1 MKSSVYL
8 RTTLF
13 MIAVMFGA
21 SLSGSVDEGHSRAM
35 EVAGPWLKKGFT
47 LREDYWRGDLKLGE
61 QLEVKHQLFKGNEYI
76 FWFGVA
82 IAEEVEITIRVYD
95 IKGNE
100 LAGEIKSS
108 RYAGTMR
115 VNPPA
120 TGTYRILLSVNPPG
134 TAKAKAS
141 EDAEG
146 EVAVA
151 KSSPPLVEV
160 DPDEPATPISWA
172 LAYGY
177 R

>member
-1 MKSSVYL
+1 MKTRSKL
-8 RTTLF
+8 RNAILLAACL
-13 MIAVMFGA
+13 IGAVVP
-21 SLSGSVDEGHSRAM
+21 GSVDEGHSRAL
-35 EVAGPWLKKGFT
+35 EVAGPWLEKGFT

-61 QLEVKHQLFKGNEYI
+61 QLEVKHQMFKGNEYI

-82 IAEEVEITIRVYD
+82 VTEEVEISIRVYD

-120 TGTYRILLSVNPPG
+120 TGTYRILLSVDRP
-134 TAKAKAS
+134 KVDES
-141 EDAEG
+141 EEAAEG
-146 EVAVA
+146 TNALKTAEAMPAVEA
-151 KSSPPLVEV
+151 
-160 DPDEPATPISWA
+160 DPDEPPTPISWA